1 MSGSSRRAGAEP
13 DNAFSL
19 QSRRVL
25 YTSPLFAGLSEDEFG
40 IVTALLKRLR
50 VPKGRA
56 VFREG
61 DSGGDMF
68 ILVSGSLR
76 AFVSQSDGTHRWMFN
91 IYPGDFFGEMSII
104 VREPRSATIT
114 AREETE
120 LAVLQGLDFFH
131 IVFGHP
137 LIGIKLLK
145 AISAVQAQW
154 FDESAKSYSGL
165 MRWGET
171 ARRRAITDELTGL
184 YNHRFLEESIKD
196 RFDHGSVGLRKMAL
210 MMMDLDK
217 VHLINE
223 RHGPQGGDQAIIVMA
238 EVLRSIMRSGDI
250 AARLS
255 GDEFSVLLPDT
266 DIEDARHV
274 AERIRE
280 EVQRREI
287 QVPQS
292 PGAGEN
298 IIITICTSI
307 GIAVAPVHADSGEAL
322 FRAADQALRT
332 AKERGRNRVET
343 AD

>member
-114 AREETE
+114 AREET
-120 LAVLQGLDFFH
+120 
-131 IVFGHP
+131 
-137 LIGIKLLK
+137 
-145 AISAVQAQW
+145 
-154 FDESAKSYSGL
+154 
-165 MRWGET
+165 
-171 ARRRAITDELTGL
+171 
-184 YNHRFLEESIKD
+184 
-196 RFDHGSVGLRKMAL
+196 
-210 MMMDLDK
+210 
-217 VHLINE
+217 
-223 RHGPQGGDQAIIVMA
+223 
-238 EVLRSIMRSGDI
+238 
-250 AARLS
+250 
-255 GDEFSVLLPDT
+255 
-266 DIEDARHV
+266 
-274 AERIRE
+274 
-280 EVQRREI
+280 
-287 QVPQS
+287 
-292 PGAGEN
+292 
-298 IIITICTSI
+298 
-307 GIAVAPVHADSGEAL
+307 
-322 FRAADQALRT
+322 
-332 AKERGRNRVET
+332 
-343 AD
+343 